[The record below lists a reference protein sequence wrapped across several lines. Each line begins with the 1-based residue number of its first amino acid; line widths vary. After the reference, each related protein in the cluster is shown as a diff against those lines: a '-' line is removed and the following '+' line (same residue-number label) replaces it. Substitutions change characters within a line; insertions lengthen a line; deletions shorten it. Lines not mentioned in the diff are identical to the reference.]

1 MKPFKRVP
9 MTLWSS
15 AWIIFGKE
23 WREALRDKKA
33 IFSVLVPAIILPLSL
48 ILMMTFLTKMI
59 ATNMPNISHPTPVK
73 VANLK
78 EALHLK
84 EQFIEHNFDPVLYEG
99 DWLAA
104 QKLAQTEPVVWL
116 PDNYLEKYQRG
127 DSIEII
133 LLYDS
138 SKTSKSGEVNRL
150 RHAINLL
157 NTDFS
162 QARLM
167 SLGLSSSDINAF
179 QLKEFNVAS
188 EKKMTSMIL
197 SGLPMIVVLIT
208 FIASIGF
215 AVDMSSG
222 EREKRTLESLI
233 VVTPSNWAVIFG
245 KYLTLLSVVLVVNA
259 LFFTL
264 LATGFSFIDFKA
276 VGISAHLE
284 AAQWMQ
290 LIVLMLP
297 LMILAPA
304 LQLFV
309 GFGAKSFKEGQT
321 AISMLIF
328 LTVLPNIYYL
338 VSHYNRP
345 AGYEFIPILYQHISI
360 LDVLAGE
367 PVSNAAWF
375 IQAVLCGLLCGV
387 FLWLTQRKL
396 SNPKTLYAS

>member
-1 MKPFKRVP
+1 
-9 MTLWSS
+9 
-15 AWIIFGKE
+15 
-23 WREALRDKKA
+23 
-33 IFSVLVPAIILPLSL
+33 
-48 ILMMTFLTKMI
+48 KMI

-73 VANLK
+73 VGNLK

-84 EQFIEHNFDPVLYEG
+84 EQFIVHNFDPVLYEG

-104 QKLAQTEPVVWL
+104 QKLAQTEPGVWL

-245 KYLTLLSVVLVVNA
+245 KYLTQI
-259 LFFTL
+259 
-264 LATGFSFIDFKA
+264 GR
-276 VGISAHLE
+276 AH
-284 AAQWMQ
+284 
-290 LIVLMLP
+290 V
-297 LMILAPA
+297 
-304 LQLFV
+304 
-309 GFGAKSFKEGQT
+309 
-321 AISMLIF
+321 
-328 LTVLPNIYYL
+328 
-338 VSHYNRP
+338 
-345 AGYEFIPILYQHISI
+345 
-360 LDVLAGE
+360 
-367 PVSNAAWF
+367 
-375 IQAVLCGLLCGV
+375 
-387 FLWLTQRKL
+387 
-396 SNPKTLYAS
+396 